1 MSKKL
6 IIITILIIIIV
17 IIIVIVLDFVLG
29 QYFLVYK
36 GINPQKDFINN
47 TGDEGVYVKN
57 VLVVGFYKGVSQAK
71 AEEILNN
78 LELKFYRTKDVN
90 RGMKFFEETGETF
103 LVRVPDGQ
111 EQIWLDKITKIP
123 EVKDTSRYV
132 DPEKVLVD

>member
-1 MSKKL
+1 MAHIRKHL
-6 IIITILIIIIV
+6 ITIIIIV
-17 IIIVIVLDFVLG
+17 IAVILG
-29 QYFLVYK
+29 FILYQFFLVYK
-36 GINPQKDFINN
+36 KTNSQKDFTN

-57 VLVVGFYKGVSQAK
+57 VLVVGFNKDVGQAK
-71 AEEILNN
+71 TEEILNN
-78 LELKFYRTKDVN
+78 LGLKFYRTKDVN

-103 LVRVPDGQ
+103 LVRVPEGQ